1 MRRPKE
7 PVSQGP
13 DTSNDEAI
21 ARSLAG
27 EGGTVKKR
35 PVLQVDAGWSQAD
48 ESLARELAEDLNM
61 TTPDTRSGGGGPWH
75 SRASASN
82 EEVYAAKVLNLLRSS
97 LQTHERLH
105 QSKVYSKCF
114 SGVQMVDWLVETMDE
129 DKLRFFVFLCQCS
142 VGL

>member
-1 MRRPKE
+1 MARRANGEESGKKKKGKRGQVAHVRWSEHDEVKE
-7 PVSQGP
+7 FEVP
-13 DTSNDEAI
+13 
-21 ARSLAG
+21 
-27 EGGTVKKR
+27 
-35 PVLQVDAGWSQAD
+35 
-48 ESLARELAEDLNM
+48 
-61 TTPDTRSGGGGPWH
+61 TPDKSAAEPGEFDKDGGEEEEEEEMGEF
-75 SRASASN
+75 SSASN

-97 LQTHERLH
+97 LQTHERRH